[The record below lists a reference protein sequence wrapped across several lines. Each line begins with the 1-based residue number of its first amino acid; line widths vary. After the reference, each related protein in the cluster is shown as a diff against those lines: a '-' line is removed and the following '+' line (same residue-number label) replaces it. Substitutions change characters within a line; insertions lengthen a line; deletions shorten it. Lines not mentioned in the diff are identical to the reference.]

1 MERVTRVTLS
11 PFHYSSDDFA
21 VTSGIR
27 VELVVNS
34 AVVGTQT
41 FVAGSGGVVRAVS
54 IVFGGLNIPAYTWQ
68 NSTRELW
75 LTPMDLTGAPWTP
88 MEDL

>member
-1 MERVTRVTLS
+1 MERVTKLTLY
-11 PFHYSSDDFA
+11 PFHYSSEDFS

-27 VELVVNS
+27 LDLVVNS
-34 AVVGTQT
+34 VVVGTQT
-41 FVAGSGGVVRAVS
+41 FVAGSGGVIRAVS
-54 IVFGGLNIPAYTWQ
+54 VVFGGLNIPAYVWQ

-75 LTPMDLTGAPWTP
+75 LTPLDLTGVPWTP